1 MIICRFQPKD
11 LLLDGN
17 IVTTYRSKDS
27 NIIRLTDP
35 HDILNL
41 NSENTVFDE
50 KDCIHIILQVPQ
62 PQPSLGQAK
71 GFLEECMKHLLTEL
85 RVKSLLIQPERSD
98 CELPHAMTQE
108 FLLRSLK
115 EGYVVESI
123 GNVMRFT
130 T

>member
-1 MIICRFQPKD
+1 M
-11 LLLDGN
+11 
-17 IVTTYRSKDS
+17 TTYRSKDS
-27 NIIRLTDP
+27 NTIRLTDP

-50 KDCIHIILQVPQ
+50 KDCIIHQVPQ

-71 GFLEECMKHLLTEL
+71 GFLEDCMKHLLTEF

-98 CELPHAMTQE
+98 CDLPHAMTQE

-115 EGYVVESI
+115 EGYIVESI